1 MRPGAL
7 LLAGVAALAAAC
19 TSQSRPARDPAVCQA
34 IFEAYDAAAWAY
46 PDNALRDDDS
56 QIIVGPALSRRIQ
69 QLRTNGCLTLSRDL
83 DGMPELAARLAPYTI
98 TDSGPAIP
106 QTVVH
111 LGVVLSI
118 YDEGRTTQ
126 FFRGLGYRSRGIG
139 AAALG
144 RRLYIGPFTSQ
155 GAVDQALETAREAG
169 FISPFATDRTR
180 F

>member
-1 MRPGAL
+1 MRSGAI
-7 LLAGVAALAAAC
+7 LLAAVAVLAGAC
-19 TSQSRPARDPAVCQA
+19 LSQARTARDPAVC
-34 IFEAYDAAAWAY
+34 EAAFVGYDRAAWAY

-56 QIIVGPALSRRIQ
+56 QIIVGPALSRWIQ
-69 QLRTNGCLTLSRDL
+69 QLRNNGCLTLSRDL
-83 DGMPELAARLAPYTI
+83 DGMPQLAARLSPYTI

-118 YDEGRTTQ
+118 YDEGRVTQ
-126 FFRGLGYRSRGIG
+126 FFRGLGYRSRGVG

-155 GAVDQALETAREAG
+155 GALDQALETARAAG
-169 FISPFATDRTR
+169 FISPIPTRRTR